1 MKQSFLQKLFN
12 VGTVVLYASDR
23 TTPMLE
29 LINIKKPTDIKR
41 YLSRLIETVRDEKN
55 ITGKEMFGAAA
66 GYTRNQADLDGDGT
80 PDYVQNN
87 PIYKE
92 SGDE

>member
-1 MKQSFLQKLFN
+1 MK
-12 VGTVVLYASDR
+12 
-23 TTPMLE
+23 
-29 LINIKKPTDIKR
+29 
-41 YLSRLIETVRDEKN
+41 KN

>member
-1 MKQSFLQKLFN
+1 MK
-12 VGTVVLYASDR
+12 
-23 TTPMLE
+23 
-29 LINIKKPTDIKR
+29 
-41 YLSRLIETVRDEKN
+41 KN

-66 GYTRNQADLDGDGT
+66 VYTRNQADLDGDGT

-92 SGDE
+92 FRG